1 MYVLSI
7 QACIISQ
14 EINYWKLDFNRS
26 NRFVNFIFL
35 PNYPVLWNVVPEE
48 DGDEGEGLTHS
59 LAYELATGLL
69 EWLKKDTTI
78 LYLLFLLLPQWCTH
92 LVQLDIHECIN
103 LVIFR
108 FFIVD
113 LSCCHQLSHFGKPS
127 SLTIEFTSHR
137 VVQAVLQFRCN
148 LFQLLFLVVSFL

>member
-59 LAYELATGLL
+59 
-69 EWLKKDTTI
+69 
-78 LYLLFLLLPQWCTH
+78 
-92 LVQLDIHECIN
+92 
-103 LVIFR
+103 
-108 FFIVD
+108 
-113 LSCCHQLSHFGKPS
+113 
-127 SLTIEFTSHR
+127 
-137 VVQAVLQFRCN
+137 
-148 LFQLLFLVVSFL
+148 